1 MRSIEAA
8 TDALDGH
15 TYPATTNALIEAY
28 GEIELEHPNGTET
41 LGDVLSRIGEETYDS
56 PEAARMAA
64 MSVVGSDAI
73 GRKGYSDRDPIA
85 MGEDGPDQVS
95 F

>member
-1 MRSIEAA
+1 MRLLDRA
-8 TDALDGH
+8 TTPMNDH
-15 TYPATTNALIEAY
+15 TYPATTADLIEAY
-28 GEIELEHPNGTET
+28 GDIELEHPNGTET
-41 LGDVLSRIGEETYDS
+41 LGDVLSRIGGETYENAED
-56 PEAARMAA
+56 ARTAA

-85 MGEDGPDQVS
+85 MGEDGPDQLS

>member
-1 MRSIEAA
+1 MRSIKAA

-15 TYPATTNALIEAY
+15 TYPATTDALIEAH
-28 GEIELEHPNGTET
+28 GHLTLDHPNGTET
-41 LGDVLSRIGEETYDS
+41 LGDALSRLASETYESAED
-56 PEAARMAA
+56 ARLAT
-64 MSVVGSDAI
+64 MSALGAGAI

-85 MGEDGPDQVS
+85 MGEDGPDQMS